1 MMRVIE
7 TWFNGTRFRSRTEA
21 RWAVFFS
28 ASGIR
33 YEYEKEGYDL
43 GGGVWYLPDF
53 WLPDLNRW
61 FEVKGKSP
69 SKDELEKCRGLALAS
84 ESEVLLAVG
93 APSPELEQ
101 IIRIYPHFGFVLQ
114 DKWWRKYRL
123 QHWRQYPEPTEE
135 FEYGWQFADDHLQ
148 NGIFWLDSNEFGAAC
163 LGPHKERCTDNFP
176 KIAQSATARG
186 FNASRRE
193 RFGH

>member
-84 ESEVLLAVG
+84 ESEVLLGACPSRFDVGVSDDWRGAHAALASLTRLWAVQMS
-93 APSPELEQ
+93 AHSALTFSMPRNRNCLNPL
-101 IIRIYPHFGFVLQ
+101 
-114 DKWWRKYRL
+114 
-123 QHWRQYPEPTEE
+123 
-135 FEYGWQFADDHLQ
+135 
-148 NGIFWLDSNEFGAAC
+148 AC
-163 LGPHKERCTDNFP
+163 LICPNTGSTICFRN
-176 KIAQSATARG
+176 R
-186 FNASRRE
+186 
-193 RFGH
+193 